1 MKQYYIK
8 EINLNKININ
18 NIKLPYKKYKQKV
31 ILTHYGY
38 YLFKN
43 DFLIKK
49 KITCND
55 SYQIDNFIN
64 NYTLYYNDV
73 NHSKCKFSNHINN
86 ENKFI
91 EKNIYEFKQSEF
103 SKTKIVIEIID
114 NNIIDLYFV
123 SSFSIDDLFLKED
136 IKILV
141 QLLKC

>member
-43 DFLIKK
+43 DFLIK
-49 KITCND
+49 
-55 SYQIDNFIN
+55 NFIN